1 MAETPLNSG
10 HKYFTHVVI
19 IEEILDFTVW
29 CGTILVLSGEHIV
42 ALMIGEMV
50 LYNSNE
56 CCTMF
61 LYAKSLYGNIC

>member
-1 MAETPLNSG
+1 M
-10 HKYFTHVVI
+10 
-19 IEEILDFTVW
+19 EEILDFTVW

-56 CCTMF
+56 CCTLCFCIPNLCMVVYVSVMLLVLMCCIF
-61 LYAKSLYGNIC
+61 FY

>member
-1 MAETPLNSG
+1 M
-10 HKYFTHVVI
+10 
-19 IEEILDFTVW
+19 EEILDFAVW

-56 CCTMF
+56 CCTLCFCIPNLCMVVYVSVMLLVLMCCIF
-61 LYAKSLYGNIC
+61 FY